1 MGDDAD
7 ATGPLLLSGVT
18 AVASLGAGISA
29 TGILGFAAAA
39 VFAVV
44 IPRLKHRRNY

>member
-1 MGDDAD
+1 V
-7 ATGPLLLSGVT
+7 LLSGLT
-18 AVASLGAGISA
+18 AAVSLSAGIWA

-39 VFAVV
+39 VFAVA